1 MRHPAYHLR
10 PNKAVDR
17 FALIEAIKYLEGM
30 CRLKE
35 YTYYGLG
42 GPYLE
47 EFRLLYEYYP
57 EIKMVSIEQ
66 DEETFKRQKFHL
78 PCRTLR
84 LKNLDVKSFLTRYD
98 PADKRSIFWLDY
110 PDLEY
115 GNFEDFITLLS
126 KVAAR
131 SMVKI
136 TLRAEPTDYL
146 DRGEEFRKKFQS
158 VMPRPSKDPPPTSPE
173 FAYLI
178 QEMLQ
183 VAAEQALPA
192 ESSPLMFQPV
202 SSFHY
207 SDGTGIFT
215 LTGLVWPRGEKQKVE
230 VAFKNWKLRNLTW
243 AKPKR
248 IDVPIL
254 STKERLRLEWC
265 LPCRSKSPGKT
276 LRRALGYL
284 IDIDQVSTETKLEQY
299 ADYHRH
305 FPYFMRG
312 IP

>member
-17 FALIEAIKYLEGM
+17 FTLIEAIRCFEGL
-30 CRLKE
+30 CKLNE

-57 EIKMVSIEQ
+57 QIKMISIEQ
-66 DEETFKRQKFHL
+66 DEDTYKRQKFHL

-84 LKNLDVKSFLTRYD
+84 LKNTDVKSFLARYE
-98 PADKRSIFWLDY
+98 PKDKKSIFWLDY
-110 PDLEY
+110 LDLEY
-115 GNFEDFITLLS
+115 GNFEDFITLLGR
-126 KVAAR
+126 VAAR

-136 TLRAEPTDYL
+136 TLRAELSDYL
-146 DRGEEFRKKFQS
+146 DKGEEFRKKFQS
-158 VMPRPSKDPPPTSPE
+158 VMLNPLKDPPPTSPE
-173 FAYLI
+173 FAYLL

-192 ESSPLMFQPV
+192 EATSLTFQPV
-202 SSFHY
+202 SSFYY

-215 LTGLVWPRGEKQKVE
+215 LTGLVWPRNEKADVE
-230 VAFKNWKLRNLTW
+230 KAFKGWKLQNLTW
-243 AKPKR
+243 ARPRK

-254 STKERLRLEWC
+254 STKERLRLEWF
-265 LPCRSKSPGKT
+265 LPCRSKSPGKA
-276 LRRALGYL
+276 LSRALGYL
-284 IDIDQVSTETKLEQY
+284 IDVDIDSAEAKLEQY